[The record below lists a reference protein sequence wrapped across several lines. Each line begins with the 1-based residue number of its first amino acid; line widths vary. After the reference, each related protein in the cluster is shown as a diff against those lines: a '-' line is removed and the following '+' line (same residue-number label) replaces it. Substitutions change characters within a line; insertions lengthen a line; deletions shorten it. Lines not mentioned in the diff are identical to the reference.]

1 MSPKHKISI
10 IYVFVEQ
17 APGAQGIAQFYKTP
31 VCLAPDSFPPTP
43 CGHLPLIDFVFC
55 LAPLSFPPLV
65 ATCLW
70 LILDCSQKVPLV
82 NDANKRH
89 SLALLIS
96 PVCPHCLLNNR
107 SYFLQMTISMYSTLE
122 DDRTISRLGNESF
135 IISTTFIL
143 FCAIPAFLEA
153 RQLDNVQK
161 SRRHINPGS
170 ATYD

>member
-1 MSPKHKISI
+1 MYRQNSMSSWNKLQEPKALPSSTKLQ
-10 IYVFVEQ
+10 FV
-17 APGAQGIAQFYKTP
+17 
-31 VCLAPDSFPPTP
+31 
-43 CGHLPLIDFVFC
+43 LPLIPS
-55 LAPLSFPPLV
+55 LPPLV
-65 ATCLW
+65 VTCLW

-96 PVCPHCLLNNR
+96 PVWPHCLLNNR

-161 SRRHINPGS
+161 SCRHINPGS
-170 ATYD
+170 ATYDYGPDNQCSFWFSVLRKI